1 MSTAASATGAQA
13 LLTLTTVMFNLTG
26 SPVRLSRMSRRKKS
40 CSEGYGPMV
49 SLGVTAQLVA
59 EPAGVGVVPVVV
71 AGVVSASAVGLVGVP
86 LHAAVVKAAPAA
98 PRRRT
103 ASRRLNRGRSIG
115 LMQQD
120 YGVP

>member
-1 MSTAASATGAQA
+1 
-13 LLTLTTVMFNLTG
+13 
-26 SPVRLSRMSRRKKS
+26 
-40 CSEGYGPMV
+40 MV

-59 EPAGVGVVPVVV
+59 EPAGVGVGVVPVVV
-71 AGVVSASAVGLVGVP
+71 AGVVAATAVGLVGVP